1 MVSLDRLSLVVVM
14 LVLVIE
20 VVVTT
25 TIYCCQLWAG
35 CDGRSIKIVSLNLRM
50 A

>member
-1 MVSLDRLSLVVVM
+1 MVSLDRLSLVVMM

-25 TIYCCQLWAG
+25 TIYCRHLWAG
-35 CDGRSIKIVSLNLRM
+35 CDGRSIKIVSLYLRM